1 MANHTSFLNDLPPV
15 SYDDFFKDDSDYF
28 PPDNFHSE
36 TQASESVESLDVLT
50 DEDTLQNGK
59 LFKEPCKKCN
69 NGTFIS
75 YSGRA
80 LGKCYVCK
88 GRGFFER
95 KTSPE
100 TRLAAKVARDTKKSN
115 QEKENI
121 ESFQKFYPTQWEWLN
136 KNLSFSFAASLMGNL
151 VKYGSL
157 TENQI
162 SAIDKCIARK
172 VSLSDRNNQRKTE
185 AIQKVE
191 NAPKVSVDKLMEC
204 FSKARSNG
212 LKKPILRFEMFQ
224 ASLDRRDSNLVWLNN
239 GFDNRLGRIQNG
251 KFVAGRDCSPEQA
264 NAIEAALND
273 PLAAAIAYG
282 KRIGACSCCGL
293 TLTNSVSIE
302 RGIGPICAEKF
313 GF

>member
-1 MANHTSFLNDLPPV
+1 MENRTSFLDDLPPV
-15 SYDDFFKDDSDYF
+15 SYDDFFKDDSDVF
-28 PPDNFHSE
+28 KDDNFHSE
-36 TQASESVESLDVLT
+36 EQMFHSESVEYLDEIT

-80 LGKCYVCK
+80 LGKCYVCH

-115 QEKENI
+115 EKKENI

-162 SAIDKCIARK
+162 SAIDRCI
-172 VSLSDRNNQRKTE
+172 DRNNQRKTE
-185 AIQKVE
+185 VIQKIE

-204 FSKARSNG
+204 FNKARSNG
-212 LKKPILRFEMFQ
+212 LKKPILRFEIFQ
-224 ASLDRRDSNLVWLNN
+224 AALDRRDSNLVWLNN

-251 KFVAGRDCSPEQA
+251 KFVAGRDCSPAQA
-264 NAIEAALND
+264 VAIEAALND
-273 PLAAAIAYG
+273 PLAAAVAYG

-293 TLTNSVSIE
+293 TLTNPISIE